1 MNMNPSKKQCEIAR
15 AMTKSNASDD
25 VIKHELKKLTEAEW
39 YEQCSILDKFLQKYN
54 IPFDKG
60 YQLANIDFINIGA
73 ANGVDEA
80 TVFVAYMEWRNR
92 EVYK

>member
-15 AMTKSNASDD
+15 AMTNSNASND
-25 VIKHELKKLTEAEW
+25 VIKSELKKLTESEW
-39 YEQCSILDKFLQKYN
+39 YEQCAILDKFLQKYH

-60 YQLANIDFINIGA
+60 YPLAKADFINIGT

-80 TVFVAYMEWRNR
+80 TVFIAYMEWRNR
-92 EVYK
+92 